1 MPVLDTIDGL
11 AEELVA
17 GNRRALAQAISLV
30 ESTADADQDLAA
42 ALLSALNTTLPS
54 RPTRR
59 IAVSGAPGVGKSTL
73 LEQLGLQLIENGHT
87 VAILAV
93 DPTSKRTGGSIL
105 GDKVRMPKLST
116 HDQAFIRPSPSR
128 RSLGGAAAAT
138 RDVMTLCEAAGY
150 DTIIVETVGVGQS
163 ETEAADMVDLFLLL
177 VMPAAGDDLQG
188 IKRGIM
194 EVADAVVVTKSD
206 LSRETTHVTVAQYR
220 SALQL
225 MQPSRQGWETPVA
238 AVSSVTTSGLDELLD
253 VISRFFAA
261 DRRSM
266 IDDVRQV
273 QRLAWFDE
281 LVRRRLVDLLTAHPP
296 LQSRLATLRNNV
308 HEQCVPPTVA
318 VREFLTHLTVSI
330 TEQP

>member
-1 MPVLDTIDGL
+1 MDGL

-30 ESTADADQDLAA
+30 ESTASSDQDLAA
-42 ALLSALNTTLPS
+42 ALLTTLNTTPPS
-54 RPTRR
+54 TPSRR

-73 LEQLGLQLIENGHT
+73 LEQLGLQLIDHGHT

-206 LSRETTHVTVAQYR
+206 LSRETTNVTVAQLR

-238 AVSSVTTSGLDELLD
+238 AVSSVTASGLDELLN
-253 VISRFFAA
+253 VINRFFASE
-261 DRRSM
+261 RRTM
-266 IDDVRQV
+266 IDDVRQA

-281 LVRRRLVDLLTAHPP
+281 LVRRRLVDLLTSHPP
-296 LQSRLATLRNNV
+296 LQSRLAILRNNV
-308 HEQCVPPTVA
+308 HEHCVPPTVA

>member
-1 MPVLDTIDGL
+1 MSALDTIDGL

-30 ESTADADQDLAA
+30 ESTADGDQELAA
-42 ALLSALNTTLPS
+42 ALLNTLNETAPPK
-54 RPTRR
+54 PTRR

-73 LEQLGLQLIENGHT
+73 LEQLGLQLIEHGHT

-105 GDKVRMPKLST
+105 GDKVRMPKLSI
-116 HDQAFIRPSPSR
+116 HEQAFIRPSPSR

-206 LSRETTHVTVAQYR
+206 LSRDATNISVAQYR

-225 MQPSRQGWETPVA
+225 MQPSRHGWETPVA
-238 AVSSVTTSGLDELLD
+238 AVSSVTTSGLEELLN
-253 VISRFFAA
+253 VIDMFFDAK
-261 DRRSM
+261 RRTA
-266 IDDVRQV
+266 IDEVRNA
-273 QRLAWFDE
+273 QRLSWFDE
-281 LVRRRLVDLLTAHPP
+281 LVRRRLLDVLTSHAP
-296 LQSRLATLRNNV
+296 LQARLSILRNNV
-308 HEQCVPPTVA
+308 HEHCVPPTVA